1 MVKFLHL
8 AALCSEKLQTQ
19 KVYFYFNPWQLF
31 LIKEPFSHMQLT
43 QLCYDFSPC
52 PAQSDHK

>member
-1 MVKFLHL
+1 MVKFLNL

-31 LIKEPFSHMQLT
+31 LIKKPFSHMQLT
-43 QLCYDFSPC
+43 QLYYDSSPC